1 MSVCP
6 LLAPQAFQLAVREAQ
21 KGRDT
26 ALYRNIFP
34 AYERAHADA
43 PDEIPEGSAVATMD
57 QKWVDETNMRNQGE
71 RSKLEVELKTYSS
84 NMIKESIRVRI
95 VVSTARI

>member
-1 MSVCP
+1 
-6 LLAPQAFQLAVREAQ
+6 
-21 KGRDT
+21 
-26 ALYRNIFP
+26 
-34 AYERAHADA
+34 
-43 PDEIPEGSAVATMD
+43 MD

-95 VVSTARI
+95 IVSPARI